1 MAQTHWKKLINPDYI
16 GAYALD
22 PGKDLTV
29 QISQVRREMV
39 TGADGKKEECTV
51 AYLKDQKPMI
61 LNVTNCKT
69 IEKLYGPYIED
80 WNGKY
85 ITLYAAKV
93 RAFGDVVE
101 ALRIRPKAP
110 SIKTYICA
118 DCRQSIQGAGS
129 KSAEEI
135 AALGKQ
141 QYGRALCIECARK
154 ALAKMKEESDDKQ
167 NNPAGPTGK

>member
-118 DCRQSIQGAGS
+118 DCRTAQFRVQEAKAQRRLQRLESS
-129 KSAEEI
+129 SMEEH
-135 AALGKQ
+135 
-141 QYGRALCIECARK
+141 CASNVR
-154 ALAKMKEESDDKQ
+154 ERQ
-167 NNPAGPTGK
+167 WRR

>member
-85 ITLYAAKV
+85 ITLYAANV
-93 RAFGDVVE
+93 LDGHNLFGDFRFGLSGLCNAE
-101 ALRIRPKAP
+101 RFRFAHALISRNRFL
-110 SIKTYICA
+110 YFC
-118 DCRQSIQGAGS
+118 
-129 KSAEEI
+129 
-135 AALGKQ
+135 
-141 QYGRALCIECARK
+141 
-154 ALAKMKEESDDKQ
+154 
-167 NNPAGPTGK
+167 

>member
-80 WNGKY
+80 WNGFGFVQRLRQLRH
-85 ITLYAAKV
+85 ISVQTVDSQFRVQEAKAQRRLQRLESSSMEEHCASNV
-93 RAFGDVVE
+93 RE
-101 ALRIRPKAP
+101 
-110 SIKTYICA
+110 
-118 DCRQSIQGAGS
+118 RQW
-129 KSAEEI
+129 
-135 AALGKQ
+135 
-141 QYGRALCIECARK
+141 RR
-154 ALAKMKEESDDKQ
+154 
-167 NNPAGPTGK
+167 

>member
-80 WNGKY
+80 WAGKH
-85 ITLYAAKV
+85 ITLYAAMLLRRFEFAQRLHRSRHISVQTAEDRFRAQEARV
-93 RAFGDVVE
+93 RRRLQRLE
-101 ALRIRPKAP
+101 SSSMEENCALSVQERRW
-110 SIKTYICA
+110 
-118 DCRQSIQGAGS
+118 R
-129 KSAEEI
+129 
-135 AALGKQ
+135 
-141 QYGRALCIECARK
+141 R
-154 ALAKMKEESDDKQ
+154 
-167 NNPAGPTGK
+167 

>member
-69 IEKLYGPYIED
+69 IEKLYGPYMRIGMASISRFMQQRFVHLVMLLRRFGFVQRLRQLRHISVQTVDSQFRVQE
-80 WNGKY
+80 
-85 ITLYAAKV
+85 AKAQRRLQRLESSSMEEHCASNV
-93 RAFGDVVE
+93 RE
-101 ALRIRPKAP
+101 
-110 SIKTYICA
+110 
-118 DCRQSIQGAGS
+118 RQW
-129 KSAEEI
+129 
-135 AALGKQ
+135 
-141 QYGRALCIECARK
+141 RR
-154 ALAKMKEESDDKQ
+154 
-167 NNPAGPTGK
+167 

>member
-101 ALRIRPKAP
+101 ALRLRQLRHISVQTVDSQFRVQEAKVQRRLQRLE
-110 SIKTYICA
+110 SSSMEEHCA
-118 DCRQSIQGAGS
+118 SNVRERQW
-129 KSAEEI
+129 
-135 AALGKQ
+135 
-141 QYGRALCIECARK
+141 RR
-154 ALAKMKEESDDKQ
+154 
-167 NNPAGPTGK
+167 

>member
-80 WNGKY
+80 WAGKH
-85 ITLYAAKV
+85 ITLYAANSPKGSIDQDIYLC
-93 RAFGDVVE
+93 RLQKTDSGRRKQECGGDCS
-101 ALRIRPKAP
+101 AWKAAVW
-110 SIKTYICA
+110 KRTVH
-118 DCRQSIQGAGS
+118 
-129 KSAEEI
+129 
-135 AALGKQ
+135 
-141 QYGRALCIECARK
+141 
-154 ALAKMKEESDDKQ
+154 
-167 NNPAGPTGK
+167 